1 MLAVKLDLSAA
12 ESDPMRPIA
21 PMPRPSG
28 VTGSHV
34 DLFDRIDQVD
44 PEEWDA
50 VVHRQRLPAFYSH
63 TFLAAYERH
72 PLTEIDGFR
81 YLVIRRGGGAVAV
94 LPAYLQR
101 RPDPLGVLAEA
112 FPEAAGEPALLS
124 HSWHCYDAH
133 AGEPALLP
141 VVLGALRELAAG
153 LGAPWYGLVNVER
166 GGPLAAA
173 LLAAGLP
180 VRHLVDRFRA
190 ELGGAGDVGEFLRRN
205 ARPRARLNL
214 LRYRRRA
221 AEHGVTSADVAV
233 TDLDLAEVTALCD
246 RSARKHGSDRFYP
259 EGTFEAFLTMVAPI
273 SRAVEVRQR
282 GRLVAVGVCLLDDSR
297 LHCWACGVDY
307 DVDGNFSPY
316 HLMFADSVDLALRLG
331 RPVLEGGRGNPGFK
345 LRLGLTPRPLV
356 GCLTH
361 TDRVLTRV

>member
-1 MLAVKLDLSAA
+1 M
-12 ESDPMRPIA
+12 
-21 PMPRPSG
+21 
-28 VTGSHV
+28 

-44 PEEWDA
+44 PDEWDA
-50 VVHRQRLPAFYSH
+50 VVARQRLPVFYSH

-101 RPDPLGVLAEA
+101 RPDPLGCLADA
-112 FPEAAGEPALLS
+112 FPEAAGEPALLT

-133 AGEPALLP
+133 AGDPALLP
-141 VVLGALRELAAG
+141 IVLGALRELAAE

-166 GGPLAAA
+166 DGALAAA
-173 LLAAGLP
+173 LRAAGLP

-190 ELGGAGDVGEFLRRN
+190 ELDAAGDVAEFLRRN

-233 TDLDLAEVTALCD
+233 TDLDLTEVTTLCD
-246 RSARKHGSDRFYP
+246 ASARKHGSDRFYP
-259 EGTFEAFLTMVAPI
+259 QGTFEAFLTMIAPI

-282 GRLVAVGVCLLDDSR
+282 GRLVAVGVCLLDAAR

-307 DVDGNFSPY
+307 EVDGNFSPY
-316 HLMFADSVDLALRLG
+316 QLMFADSVDLALRLR
-331 RPVLEGGRGNPGFK
+331 RPVLEGGRGNPEFK
-345 LRLGLTPRPLV
+345 QRLGLAPRPLV
-356 GCLTH
+356 GCLARTGQI
-361 TDRVLTRV
+361 LTGV